1 MLMIRLLR
9 IGKKHDPSF
18 RIVVTDSRNAAKSG
32 RFIEIVGNY
41 NPQKGEPQFKPERI
55 KDWISKGAQV
65 SDTVSNLLID
75 AKIIEGKKKDVLRH
89 ARIAKKH
96 KKEIP
101 KEETKT
107 EAIKEPEPEKIDKQ

>member
-18 RIVVTDSRNAAKSG
+18 RIVATDSRNAAKSG
-32 RFIEIVGNY
+32 RFIEILGNY
-41 NPQKGEPQFKPERI
+41 NPQKGESQFKPERI

-65 SDTVSNLLID
+65 SDTVSNLLVG
-75 AKIIEGKKKDVLRH
+75 AKIIEGKKKDVLHH

-96 KKEIP
+96 KKEEP
-101 KEETKT
+101 KAEEVK
-107 EAIKEPEPEKIDKQ
+107 EPEKIDKQ